1 MSKISTQNYKEKIN
15 NINNRLDN
23 LVQLVDTKKHFF
35 NNIFFPEKDREIPM
49 NLYNIHY
56 SPSKKDFKFIEND
69 DIMKEYNFEQ
79 PNKIFQLPSSDD
91 SGNEKKDD
99 HNIPSFTKICN
110 DIIDLE
116 TLLIL
121 KTEEELKNLP
131 KNVHPILMF
140 RGYEP
145 FLSMEKVI
153 NFILNN
159 NKKPPYEIKIVP
171 IIKNSEN
178 KYKLTFIISFNS
190 LEEVLNIQQILS
202 NQYHIISQ
210 ICYDKR
216 ELNTAK
222 WYCVVF
228 RREAGGEQ
236 RLNKFVNL
244 ICDIYR
250 RIPDNNKSYINTS
263 VEGTCEAKIETKE
276 CIRKLGDILYCAIK
290 VESLEQALFLCVQY
304 NHYYDMKVNL
314 HNITYKLKK
323 NAIPQV
329 LTNKEIKGEFK
340 FENNKIRKTFKED
353 NCYLNDACDVLFP
366 KKERFLSR
374 KHKRMTIKQ
383 GA

>member
-1 MSKISTQNYKEKIN
+1 MQNYKEKIIK
-15 NINNRLDN
+15 INNRLDKI
-23 LVQLVDTKKHFF
+23 VQLVDTKKHFF

-56 SPSKKDFKFIEND
+56 TSSKKDYKFLEND
-69 DIMKEYNFEQ
+69 DNIKEYNFEQ
-79 PNKIFQLPSSDD
+79 PNKIFLLPSSDD
-91 SGNEKKDD
+91 SGNEKTDD
-99 HNIPSFTKICN
+99 NIPSFTKICN

-116 TLLIL
+116 TLVLF
-121 KTEEELKNLP
+121 KTEEDLKKIP
-131 KNVHPILMF
+131 ENVHPILMF

-153 NFILNN
+153 NFIQNN
-159 NKKPPYEIKIVP
+159 NKKPPYEVKIVP

-178 KYKLTFIISFNS
+178 KYKLTFIVSFNT
-190 LEEVLNIQQILS
+190 LEEVKNIQNILS
-202 NQYHIISQ
+202 NQYNIVSK
-210 ICYDKR
+210 ICYDIR
-216 ELNTAK
+216 ESNNAK

-250 RIPDNNKSYINTS
+250 KIPDKNKSYINTS
-263 VEGTCEAKIETKE
+263 VEGTCEAKIEKKE

-290 VESLEQALFLCVQY
+290 VDSLEQALLLCVQY

-323 NAIPQV
+323 NKIPQV
-329 LTNKEIKGEFK
+329 MIDKEIKGEIK
-340 FENNKIRKTFKED
+340 YENNKIRKTFKED
-353 NCYLNDACDVLFP
+353 NCYKNDACDVLFP
-366 KKERFLSR
+366 KKDRLLSR
-374 KHKRMTIKQ
+374 KHKRMAIKQ